1 MSVLHFLLYV
11 NNQIPILI
19 TQNVPLRINAP
30 KPWLNLIREQN
41 TCWNMACV
49 ISWDEEIV
57 ESTYLYAQSYNAKLE
72 QWFKMTKRCHDIFI
86 PLQNKWVTPLVYL
99 SISLIPLCVLI
110 YMYFHLLP
118 RCQSNLPLRQCTLLV
133 DSRNLYASIPIITEK
148 SLFSFEN
155 KEMLIKICNP
165 NFLSCFTLHLKISLT
180 QIINPSLIT

>member
-72 QWFKMTKRCHDIFI
+72 QWFKMTKRCHDTYSFRYKTSGWL
-86 PLQNKWVTPLVYL
+86 P
-99 SISLIPLCVLI
+99 SCISRQCNSCSLTFL
-110 YMYFHLLP
+110 YFHLLP